1 MRKLLNKSLL
11 SNIRFQQ
18 SYLLKNAR
26 IVNADL
32 SEHGD
37 VLIENGKIAQISS
50 SITHK
55 TAEVIDCTN
64 KLIIPG
70 GIDTHTHMQLP
81 FMGAYA
87 VDDFDIGSKAAIA
100 GGTTSFI
107 DFAIPSQTESMSVA
121 YERWRGWADPKV
133 NCDYSLHATITS
145 WNDQTPG

>member
-11 SNIRFQQ
+11 SSIRFQK

-32 SEHGD
+32 SEQGD

-55 TAEVIDCTN
+55 TADVIDCTN
-64 KLIIPG
+64 KLVIPG

-87 VDDFDIGSKAAIA
+87 VDDFDTGSKAAIA

-107 DFAIPSQTESMSVA
+107 DFASPSQT
-121 YERWRGWADPKV
+121 
-133 NCDYSLHATITS
+133 
-145 WNDQTPG
+145 